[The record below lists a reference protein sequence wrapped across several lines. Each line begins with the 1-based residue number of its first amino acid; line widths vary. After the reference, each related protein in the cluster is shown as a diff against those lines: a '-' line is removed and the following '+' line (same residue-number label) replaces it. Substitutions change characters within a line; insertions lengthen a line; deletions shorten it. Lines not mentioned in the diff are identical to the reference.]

1 MEESLAVKYLEYL
14 DLKDNIMGGLG
25 NTFNDFFDWAGIP
38 MRNRTDFAVAAILK
52 QVQEIWE
59 ANNDQESS

>member
-25 NTFNDFFDWAGIP
+25 NTFNDFFDWVGVP
-38 MRNRTDFAVAAILK
+38 MENRTDFAVGAILK